1 MNSFL
6 RTSTGMSLFIGNKP
20 YTIDEHHQN
29 YELVKA
35 ALREKRWNDIPDLIN
50 VAKAVKA
57 YVEATLQGT
66 SDLKVDLDS
75 SMVTFRGE
83 EVHGVLVSRIL
94 DMAADQF
101 DVTPMALFLANLYDN
116 PSNKAVEQLYGW
128 MEANGITITEDGY
141 LLAFKR
147 VQDDFTSFY
156 DSKTDNS
163 IGTTPSLPRN
173 KVDDRSDVTCS
184 HGLHFCSQA
193 YLPSYHGGRGKVLL
207 LKINPR
213 DVVSIP
219 TDYGNAKGR
228 ACAYLVLDELK
239 GDARTGIEEH
249 NVIPQ
254 AVVISTD
261 DVNRS
266 NAFKLGYAAG
276 YKDGRGK
283 KARGT
288 SINYAQFDDLS
299 ASAVALRDAYNEYDA
314 GYEVGRKDGRCQQPN
329 LFGTG
334 VTVVAIVPS
343 AFDPLGDRV
352 INVLRDQIGWGDGS
366 DITLDMNKDDLN
378 IDSMDEVEIVMAL
391 EDEFDIELPD
401 DAVEKVVNVADLINV
416 VRDAVNA
423 P

>member
-6 RTSTGMSLFIGNKP
+6 RTSTGMSLFIANKP
-20 YTIDEHHQN
+20 YTIEENHQN

-66 SDLKVDLDS
+66 SDLEVNLDDS
-75 SMVTFRGE
+75 SVTFRGE
-83 EVHGVLVSRIL
+83 PVHGVLVSRIL

-116 PSNKAVEQLYGW
+116 PSNKAVEQLYSW

-147 VQDDFTSFY
+147 VNDDYKSFY
-156 DSKTDNS
+156 DGTTDNS

-193 YLPSYHGGRGKVLL
+193 YLPHYNGGRGRVLL

-219 TDYGNAKGR
+219 TDYNNAKGR

-239 GDARTGIEEH
+239 GDARTGVEDH

-261 DVNRS
+261 DVNQS
-266 NAFKLGYAAG
+266 NAFKTGYAAG

-283 KARGT
+283 KASGT
-288 SINYAQFDDLS
+288 SIDYSGCTSDDFEEQER
-299 ASAVALRDAYNEYDA
+299 ALADYDT
-314 GYEVGRKDGRCQQPN
+314 GYGVGRKDGRSKKPN

-334 VTVVAIVPS
+334 VVSPEKLVE
-343 AFDPLGDRV
+343 AFDPLRDRV
-352 INVLRDQIGWGDGS
+352 LKVISDQLGMPLE
-366 DITLDMNKDDLN
+366 DITLNQTHEDLGA
-378 IDSMDEVEIVMAL
+378 DSMDDVELVMGL
-391 EDEFDIELPD
+391 EDEFEIELND
-401 DAVEKVVNVADLINV
+401 DEVERCVNVADLVNL
-416 VRDAVNA
+416 VRAKVNA
-423 P
+423 